1 MPQEGNVHRPAR
13 PHGRSGEVPRSSA
26 GASKEDSVVAL
37 SFRFRKEV
45 HDKLRVYCF
54 VKGVSQNEFVATA
67 VEECLKNV
75 MEGLME
81 KPIASLLNA

>member
-1 MPQEGNVHRPAR
+1 
-13 PHGRSGEVPRSSA
+13 
-26 GASKEDSVVAL
+26 
-37 SFRFRKEV
+37 V